1 MKKFVTLLATVSAV
15 AFLAACSEQED
26 KPMTMPTT
34 SSSSSET
41 TQTSTVAQ
49 EAPDFTLQS
58 MDGKTVR
65 LSDYKG
71 KKVYLKF
78 WASWCGPCKKSMPEL
93 VELAG
98 KTDRDFEIFNMGVG
112 LMLAVSPENVGRV
125 KDLLDEPV
133 YEIGR
138 IVKKENESVI
148 IKLKK

>member
-1 MKKFVTLLATVSAV
+1 MKKIVTILATVSAV

-26 KPMTMPTT
+26 KPMTMSTT

-65 LSDYKG
+65 LSDDKG

-78 WASWCGPCKKSMPEL
+78 
-93 VELAG
+93 
-98 KTDRDFEIFNMGVG
+98 
-112 LMLAVSPENVGRV
+112 
-125 KDLLDEPV
+125 
-133 YEIGR
+133 
-138 IVKKENESVI
+138 
-148 IKLKK
+148 